1 MRFSS
6 FAVMR
11 WKMVRL
17 EGTLTSF
24 NAKMARWK
32 KIIIQFLEEEVDES
46 TPQQGPAQNQWS
58 S

>member
-1 MRFSS
+1 
-6 FAVMR
+6 MR

-24 NAKMARWK
+24 NAKIARWK

-46 TPQQGPAQNQWS
+46 TPQQGPVQN
-58 S
+58 

>member
-1 MRFSS
+1 
-6 FAVMR
+6 MR